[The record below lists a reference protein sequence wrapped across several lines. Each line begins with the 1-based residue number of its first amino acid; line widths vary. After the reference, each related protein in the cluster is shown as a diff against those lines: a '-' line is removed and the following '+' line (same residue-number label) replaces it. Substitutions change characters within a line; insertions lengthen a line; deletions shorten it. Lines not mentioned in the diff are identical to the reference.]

1 MRHCGDAGEQQHAAA
16 LQKMAAW
23 KEGDMR
29 CDEISGAPAAR
40 GLTRVRSASVN
51 GMVGSWGLG
60 H

>member
-1 MRHCGDAGEQQHAAA
+1 MAA
-16 LQKMAAW
+16 LQKTAAR

-29 CDEISGAPAAR
+29 CDEISGGPAAR
-40 GLTRVRSASVN
+40 GLTRARSASVN